1 MANNHIEDDWSET
14 YSNVSEDWFEAYER
28 LFGAEIEDLYRPR
41 EPEPEDPE
49 PAPKKI
55 KVTWIDGVYRPP
67 NRRREPEQPIDILEI
82 ANLDK
87 HHRIHQLRLHGASEE
102 DPMVLD

>member
-14 YSNVSEDWFEAYER
+14 DSNVSKDWFEAYER

-41 EPEPEDPE
+41 EPEEPE

-67 NRRREPEQPIDILEI
+67 NPRREPEEPIDILALI
-82 ANLDK
+82 ANLEK
-87 HHRIHQLRLHGASEE
+87 HHTIQQHRLKKYH
-102 DPMVLD
+102 